1 MKRLKKAARDYV
13 ALRRS
18 LGYKLEWVPNRL
30 ADFIAF
36 LKAHGT
42 DHITVPLALEWAQQ
56 NQEVLPIT
64 AAGRLSCVRSF
75 ARYLSAIDPRTQIPP
90 DDLLPYHCRRRQPHL
105 YTDGEVRRLLRAART
120 LSGLR
125 GATYYC
131 LLGLLSVTGL
141 RISEACNLRPQD
153 VDLKAGLLTI
163 VDAKFGKSR
172 WVPIH
177 PSTRA
182 VLAQY
187 ARDRDQY
194 LPRPTGHF
202 FVSTTGRRLCRSVI
216 WTVFHQLSRRV
227 GLRGPTA
234 SHGPRLHDFRHRFAV
249 TTLVNWYRSGQ
260 EIEPRLPIL
269 STYLGHISVADTY
282 WYLTLC
288 PELMGLAVKRLERR
302 WEVPA

>member
-1 MKRLKKAARDYV
+1 MKRLRKAVRDYV

-42 DHITVPLALEWAQQ
+42 DHITVPLALEWAQK

-64 AAGRLSCVRSF
+64 AAGRLSCVRDF

-90 DDLLPYHCRRRQPHL
+90 NDLLPYRCRRRQPHL
-105 YTDGEVRRLLRAART
+105 YTDGEVKRLLKAARA
-120 LSGLR
+120 LAGLR

-153 VDLKAGLLTI
+153 VDLKAGLLTVI
-163 VDAKFGKSR
+163 EAKFGKSR

-182 VLAQY
+182 ALAQY
-187 ARDRDQY
+187 ARKRDRT
-194 LPRPTGHF
+194 LPRPASHF
-202 FVSTTGRRLCRSVI
+202 FVSRTGRRLTGPVVR
-216 WTVFHQLSRRV
+216 TVFYKLSRRI
-227 GLRGPTA
+227 GLRRPNA
-234 SHGPRLHDFRHRFAV
+234 SRGPRLHDFRHRFAV

-260 EIEPRLPIL
+260 QIEQRLPAL
-269 STYLGHISVADTY
+269 STYLGHVGVTDTY

-288 PELMGLAVKRLERR
+288 PELMGLSVNLLERR
-302 WEVPA
+302 WEEPG